1 MLTAILLG
9 ILQATAINNIN
20 FVSFSLFSNLFK
32 EGLFLKLMRFAIVY
46 SKKDTAGI
54 NIINQLKKA
63 NYLPHVPIIELN
75 KETVYSEDLN
85 KKNYPELRNIDFLI
99 FASKHQSKEKT
110 PSLSL
115 HAPGNFRNADFGGK
129 SGRICKT
136 SAFVLK
142 YLFQQLNKNANES
155 EELKNEYQI
164 TLECTHHG
172 PLIEIPC
179 CFIELGSS
187 ELQWGDEDAAKIIA
201 KTIASLQD
209 FDEFKSKLWT
219 PCIGIG
225 GPHYCP
231 NFNKVQ
237 LNSEYAISHII
248 PEYAFPL
255 TESMLKETIEKTQE
269 TANQA
274 ILDWKGCGKSEER
287 QKTINLLNQLGF
299 KYIRTNNIKYN

>member
-1 MLTAILLG
+1 MILKT
-9 ILQATAINNIN
+9 I
-20 FVSFSLFSNLFK
+20 K
-32 EGLFLKLMRFAIVY
+32 MRFAIAY

-54 NIINQLKKA
+54 NIINQFRKIA
-63 NYLPHVPIIELN
+63 FAPDMPIIELN
-75 KETVYSEDLN
+75 KETVYSEDISV
-85 KKNYPELRNIDFLI
+85 KTYPELKNADFLV

-129 SGRICKT
+129 PGKICST

-142 YLFQQLNKNANES
+142 YLFQQLNKNANEP
-155 EELKNEYQI
+155 EEIKNKYQI

-172 PLIEIPC
+172 PLIDCPC

-187 ELQWGDEDAAKIIA
+187 EEQWKDESAAIILA
-201 KTIASLQD
+201 KTIASLQN
-209 FDEFKSKLWT
+209 FDKSKLRSWI
-219 PCIGIG
+219 PSIGIG

-231 NFNKVQ
+231 NFNKIQ
-237 LNSEYAISHII
+237 LNSEYAIGHII
-248 PEYAFPL
+248 PEYALSL

-269 TANQA
+269 SLSTS
-274 ILDWKGCGKSEER
+274 IVDWKGCGKSEQR

-299 KYIRTNNIKYN
+299 KHIRTNN